1 MEHAQKIFNSL
12 VKNDEE
18 SAFESFKSA
27 ITHKM
32 EQAMEVKKVAVASEI
47 FNQPIVEESTDLDE
61 DYEQAAKMRVAVSN
75 TKRSIKAKQNTLQA
89 FQKQLANGKP
99 EYRERVAK
107 VKEQIKGLMDTL
119 KGQEERLRSVQ
130 GSKNESTEL
139 EEAKLEKPK
148 GSPLEIQNKLGTM
161 IAKAKTMKGISD
173 DEYMSWYSN
182 LDDKTYNKWEK
193 MVKADPQYKKAYKL
207 GTQGGSDKPP
217 FPKGTF
223 AAAIWSNEYAA
234 GAMDN

>member
-18 SAFESFKSA
+18 SAFDSFKSA

-47 FNQPIVEESTDLDE
+47 FNQPVVEESVELD
-61 DYEQAAKMRVAVSN
+61 
-75 TKRSIKAKQNTLQA
+75 
-89 FQKQLANGKP
+89 
-99 EYRERVAK
+99 
-107 VKEQIKGLMDTL
+107 
-119 KGQEERLRSVQ
+119 
-130 GSKNESTEL
+130 
-139 EEAKLEKPK
+139 EAKLEKLK

-161 IAKAKTMKGISD
+161 IAKAKTIKGISD